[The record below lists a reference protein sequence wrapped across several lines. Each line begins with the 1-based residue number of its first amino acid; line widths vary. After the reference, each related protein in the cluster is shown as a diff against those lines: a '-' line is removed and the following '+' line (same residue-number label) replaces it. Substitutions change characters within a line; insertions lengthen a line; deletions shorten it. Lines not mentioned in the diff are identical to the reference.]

1 MQPGMFGA
9 DAGIVESGGDA
20 VRLGDLT
27 VLVLEQIGFVAVEDA
42 GAAAGEAGGVA
53 PVEPFARGLDAD
65 DLDPRIVEEGM
76 EQADRVGA
84 AADRGDQH
92 VGQAAFR
99 LQYRSEEHTS
109 ELQSLMRIS
118 Y

>member
-76 EQADRVGA
+76 EQ
-84 AADRGDQH
+84 
-92 VGQAAFR
+92 
-99 LQYRSEEHTS
+99 RSEERRVGKACVSTCRSRWWPYHSTKNS
-109 ELQSLMRIS
+109 
-118 Y
+118 